1 MLKCFSNLVI
11 FLSVTYTTFIFPY
24 VYIALQDDSGS
35 GDDADPDTPKRLKR
49 KKIRKIKSEKKLT
62 SETKSAVKA
71 EEERRKRIAEK
82 QKIVRVEFSNNKT
95 KHTKIYSECCDWELG
110 KIDIFSW
117 KFLVF
122 GLLIVHNL

>member
-11 FLSVTYTTFIFPY
+11 FFSVIYTTFIYTY
-24 VYIALQDDSGS
+24 VYIGLQDDSES
-35 GDDADPDTPKRLKR
+35 GDEDNPDTPKRLKR

-82 QKIVRVEFSNNKT
+82 QKIVR
-95 KHTKIYSECCDWELG
+95 
-110 KIDIFSW
+110 
-117 KFLVF
+117 
-122 GLLIVHNL
+122 